1 MTKEQA
7 LIGYIKFMVGSTLPQ
22 RKRDEY
28 AKDARVK
35 LNNLR
40 ENKLSDNDKYNAL
53 EKEYQEIR
61 QGLVVE
67 KPDNVLEFNLICRK
81 FREVGE
87 ELTSLWEEPEDIF
100 A

>member
-7 LIGYIKFMVGSTLPQ
+7 LVDYIKFMKGSTLPE
-22 RKRDEY
+22 RKRDAY

-61 QGLVVE
+61 QRLVVE
-67 KPDNVLEFNLICRK
+67 KPKTALEFNLIHGRFCDIGRL
-81 FREVGE
+81 
-87 ELTSLWEEPEDIF
+87 LTSLWEEPEDIF